1 MTTDTRVR
9 IGHCSPD
16 APAVD
21 VWIDGERSIEN
32 VAFGDI
38 GDYADLSPGG
48 HDVALSATGDDDPVF
63 ETSVELDPDTDYTVL
78 ATGTM
83 DDLDATILVDESGH
97 VPSDTTHV
105 RFVHCS
111 PDAPAVDV
119 RVAGGSTLF
128 AGVGFRRASDYL
140 PVDAGSYDLE
150 VVPSGSD
157 DVALSL
163 PDVRFRGGRAVS
175 AVATGTVG
183 DGSLSATI
191 VEDARRSMRA

>member
-1 MTTDTRVR
+1 MTTDARAR

-21 VWIDGERSIEN
+21 IWIDGARAIEN
-32 VAFGDI
+32 VAFGQI
-38 GDYADLSPGG
+38 GDYTDLPAGR
-48 HDVALSATGDDDPVF
+48 HEVALSATGDDDPVF
-63 ETSVELDPDTDYTVL
+63 ETSVEVEGDADYTVL

-83 DDLDATILVDESGH
+83 DDLDATVLADESGD
-97 VPSDTTHV
+97 VPSGKTHV

-119 RVAGGSTLF
+119 RVAGGPTLF
-128 AGVGFRRASDYL
+128 EGIGFRQASDYA

-157 DVALSL
+157 DIALSL
-163 PDVRFRGGRAVS
+163 PDTRFRGGRAVS
-175 AVATGTVG
+175 AVATGMAG
-183 DGSLSATI
+183 DGSLSA
-191 VEDARRSMRA
+191 VVVDDARRSMRA